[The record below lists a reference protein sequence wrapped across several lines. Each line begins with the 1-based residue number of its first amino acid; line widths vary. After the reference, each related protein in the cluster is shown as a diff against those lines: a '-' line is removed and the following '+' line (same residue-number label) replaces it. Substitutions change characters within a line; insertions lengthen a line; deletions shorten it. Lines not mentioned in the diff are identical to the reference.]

1 MQKAVR
7 SSSRQTKL
15 SSAFQKV
22 DAETLRLATEQ
33 RLASL
38 ECDNYNEQEVTGEQ
52 DDDAYQSDVLAL

>member
-1 MQKAVR
+1 MQKVR

-22 DAETLRLATEQ
+22 DAETLRLAAEQ

-38 ECDNYNEQEVTGEQ
+38 ESDNYNEQEVTGEQ
-52 DDDAYQSDVLAL
+52 EDDAYQSDVFTP